1 MLDATRAD
9 DADLEA
15 RMFETHGCV
24 DGSGGVVACPSDSSS
39 LSPLCCS
46 VVCAK
51 PIPPDVVLLAVRW
64 YLRYGLSYRDVE
76 ELLAERGIEVDQNHR
91 CERLETPQRR
101 CRDKVLRNDA
111 GGP

>member
-24 DGSGGVVACPSDSSS
+24 DGSGGVVACPIDSSS

-91 CERLETPQRR
+91 CERLEMPQRR
-101 CRDKVLRNDA
+101 CRDKVLRDDT